1 MDRDALVNKIAKSM
15 AVEEV
20 KVREYLNEADM
31 KLPFE
36 LAQLRYCLE
45 AVKREKC
52 FDPKIPIPVGLAK
65 LMVPLSCLMFYSD
78 IGQKLGLGKESTG
91 DVRDMVLV
99 TAIRVA
105 YEYGLRQAM
114 EHVSV
119 AQEVLI
125 HQEHVGEEIKVKVEA
140 NDNQVG

>member
-1 MDRDALVNKIAKSM
+1 
-15 AVEEV
+15 
-20 KVREYLNEADM
+20 
-31 KLPFE
+31 
-36 LAQLRYCLE
+36 
-45 AVKREKC
+45 
-52 FDPKIPIPVGLAK
+52 
-65 LMVPLSCLMFYSD
+65 MFYSD